1 MMIEACRQG
10 LGIAGLQIFAVAAE
24 HERRELMRFCRTM
37 KRFRCAASMRSIR
50 RTVTFRPV
58 CVSFSDPWWTSA
70 VHCRGEALSCAPHIP
85 NERSDVIVRRI
96 FQDFVRR
103 SHLRNLAVFQD
114 CDAVADAEC
123 FVEVMRNE

>member
-1 MMIEACRQG
+1 MIEACRQG
-10 LGIAGLQIFAVAAE
+10 LGIAGLPIFAVAAE
-24 HERRELMRFCRTM
+24 HERRELIRVLPDYETVPLRGIY
-37 KRFRCAASMRSIR
+37 AVIR

-58 CVSFSDPWWTSA
+58 CVYFSDPWWTSA
-70 VHCRGEALSCAPHIP
+70 VHCCGEALSRAPYIP

-114 CDAVADAEC
+114 CDAVADAER